1 MLNKKIAQALTKGL
15 LTGYAGGKVSS
26 AQRDAFFG
34 DASHVELENGDVYH
48 DEWFVASHLGGGQE
62 LVKVDGQMFTRLY
75 AGGTPLPEKLAEL
88 GVTTKDVGA
97 YLKQK
102 ITELGERTR
111 LDADC
116 LPAADGDWRYEYTV
130 LLNDE
135 KIGMVVGVESIY
147 YKNERVHLHPFILSA
162 VQ

>member
-1 MLNKKIAQALTKGL
+1 MNPKISEALTKGL

-26 AQRDAFFG
+26 MQRDVFSG
-34 DASHVELENGDVYH
+34 DASHVELGNGDVYH
-48 DEWFVASHLGGGQE
+48 DEWFVVSHLGGGQE
-62 LVKVDGQMFTRLY
+62 LVKVDGQMFARLY

-102 ITELGERTR
+102 IAELGERTR
-111 LDADC
+111 LDANC
-116 LPAADGDWRYEYTV
+116 QPEADGDWRYEYSV

-135 KIGMVVGVESIY
+135 KIGVVVGAESIY
-147 YKNERVHLHPFILSA
+147 YKNERVHLHPFILSP